1 MGAWAGG
8 PPTPV
13 RFHDAKCQACAGS
26 APTCDAASF
35 LPEGKIGRRTVVPN
49 VHALAMLSES
59 EIKRIGPCVVPGE
72 RAKASARPQAS
83 MECNCAARQS
93 GGSAP
98 PRSTAHSAS
107 LRTSDCGTFDPC
119 ASSNVSFAPT
129 ATARQSIVMECPFD
143 PCARPV
149 VPSEL
154 SQFILFILPLVGACA
169 RRPAPC
175 GGPQLVLRQR
185 EESPR

>member
-72 RAKASARPQAS
+72 KAKASARPQAS

-119 ASSNVSFAPT
+119 ASSNVSFAPIVLKKS
-129 ATARQSIVMECPFD
+129 AAQLFGCCRESGAR
-143 PCARPV
+143 
-149 VPSEL
+149 EL
-154 SQFILFILPLVGACA
+154 GCFQAGIGTGNGMSFANF
-169 RRPAPC
+169 RRF
-175 GGPQLVLRQR
+175 
-185 EESPR
+185 